1 MSLKHNIVEPNE
13 NIKELRDSLK
23 KESKRHKTKAKDLK
37 SKYDM
42 KIKQVLRDVDY
53 KILELEN
60 EYK

>member
-1 MSLKHNIVEPNE
+1 MSLKHNIVELNE